1 MENKTMSIREVF
13 STNKVE
19 VIDLIPPDYIEIKD
33 AITNKMRFKSIL
45 DIANVAVIKRGTYLY
60 IIKYRSKTNINV
72 EHVTKI
78 LNSNYKVI
86 KNSEMNKYDSWID
99 FHNATAGQYKTGD
112 DILVDL
118 DG

>member
-1 MENKTMSIREVF
+1 MRITDLFKEIVKAF
-13 STNKVE
+13 SLTRNNSEAWYK
-19 VIDLIPPDYIEIKD
+19 IKLFD
-33 AITNKMRFKSIL
+33 
-45 DIANVAVIKRGTYLY
+45 LY
-60 IIKYRSKTNINV
+60 IIKYRGKTNINV